1 MEMKEYFNKTY
12 RDAIYFAAVELLDKI
27 NNKADELVIDHCK
40 RVAIRCIDLWGED
53 EQVVGML
60 HDVLED
66 CDCME
71 VTLPKLSEKF
81 SPKIC
86 DAVFALTR
94 CEGESYSDYIRR
106 VSVNRLARR
115 VKLADLMDN
124 MNLTRLKNYPDM
136 DDARRQVKYAKAF
149 AKLMEAEVFND
160 A

>member
-1 MEMKEYFNKTY
+1 MKNLYNDTALEANLFINLELMGK
-12 RDAIYFAAVELLDKI
+12 RNSKAV
-27 NNKADELVIDHCK
+27 ELVIDHCH
-40 RVAIRCIDLWGED
+40 RVAHRCFDLWGED
-53 EQVVGML
+53 EQLVGLL

-71 VTLPKLSEKF
+71 ATLPKLSEKF

-94 CEGESYSDYIRR
+94 CKGESYSNYIRR
-106 VSVNRLARR
+106 VSANRLARR

-124 MNLTRLKNYPDM
+124 MNLMRLKNHPDM

-149 AKLMEAEVFND
+149 AKLMEVEMSND
-160 A
+160 V

>member
-1 MEMKEYFNKTY
+1 MASFYNDIALE
-12 RDAIYFAAVELLDKI
+12 AAFFIDLELMGKRST
-27 NNKADELVIDHCK
+27 KADELVIDHCR
-40 RVAIRCIDLWGED
+40 RVAWKCIDLWGGD
-53 EQVVGML
+53 EVIVGLL

-106 VSVNRLARR
+106 VSLNPLARR
-115 VKLADLMDN
+115 VKLVDLMDN
-124 MNLTRLKNYPDM
+124 MNLMRLKNHPDM
-136 DDARRQVKYAKAF
+136 EDARRQVKYAKAF
-149 AKLMEAEVFND
+149 AKLMEVEIHDIV
-160 A
+160 

>member
-1 MEMKEYFNKTY
+1 MASFYNDIALE
-12 RDAIYFAAVELLDKI
+12 AACFIDLELMGKRST
-27 NNKADELVIDHCK
+27 KADELIIDHCR
-40 RVAIRCIDLWGED
+40 RVAWKCIDLWGGD
-53 EQVVGML
+53 EVIVGLL

-106 VSVNRLARR
+106 VSANHLARR
-115 VKLADLMDN
+115 VKLVDLMDN
-124 MNLTRLKNYPDM
+124 MNLTRLKNHPDM
-136 DDARRQVKYAKAF
+136 EDARRQVKYAKAF
-149 AKLMEAEVFND
+149 AKLMEVEAHDN